1 MTRRGA
7 ATQILSCQY
16 MYFCT
21 GKARK
26 LSTKQ
31 IALCHDEVLRF
42 EVAVDDANGVQARQC
57 QQHVPHD
64 VDGKVDLSSA
74 AGYIFRECQQCQHCQ
89 QRMPHDVDGEV
100 DLDVRE
106 LARRQLDWR

>member
-1 MTRRGA
+1 MN
-7 ATQILSCQY
+7 
-16 MYFCT
+16 FCT
-21 GKARK
+21 SKTSK

-64 VDGKVDLSSA
+64 VDSEVDLLSA
-74 AGYIFRECQQCQHCQ
+74 AGSKVFTTEGKNLLLVSAASAVSAAHA
-89 QRMPHDVDGEV
+89 P
-100 DLDVRE
+100 
-106 LARRQLDWR
+106 

>member
-7 ATQILSCQY
+7 TTQLLSCQY
-16 MYFCT
+16 MHFCTSKASKLRLSLVGLPASQLLSCQYTYFCT
-21 GKARK
+21 SKASK

-42 EVAVDDANGVQARQC
+42 EVAVNDANGVQPRQC

-74 AGYIFRECQQCQHCQ
+74 AG
-89 QRMPHDVDGEV
+89 
-100 DLDVRE
+100 
-106 LARRQLDWR
+106 